1 MDESSLSHTRW
12 KCQYHIVIAECP
24 NAQLKEIKERTGC
37 RDPRMVGTIAVFMN
51 SKTVVSPHEHSQ
63 NSLEIF
69 QLSRKTSTSPRQCR
83 NIMAQISVDT
93 LHREGV
99 TLVVNIE
106 DMISGKND
114 I

>member
-1 MDESSLSHTRW
+1 
-12 KCQYHIVIAECP
+12 
-24 NAQLKEIKERTGC
+24 
-37 RDPRMVGTIAVFMN
+37 MVGTIAAFMN

>member
-1 MDESSLSHTRW
+1 
-12 KCQYHIVIAECP
+12 
-24 NAQLKEIKERTGC
+24 
-37 RDPRMVGTIAVFMN
+37 MVGTIAVFMN

-114 I
+114 IYVAGVPICAILSCLGSRVHHLLNGLG